1 MKTMHQ
7 LVLIRHGE
15 TVWNKENKFTG
26 WTDVE
31 LTEKGI
37 SEVHEAGKIL
47 RKEGYSFDS
56 GFTSV
61 LRRAKETLR
70 IILEEMELDIPFKED
85 WHLNERHYGALQGL
99 NKAEMSAKYGEEK
112 VKKWRRG
119 YATPP
124 PPLDI
129 SDKRHPSHDPLY
141 KDIDRKLLPSSESLK
156 DTVTRV
162 VPYWKGDIAPAIK
175 SGKKVIVSAPCKD
188 CAGYVLGVNTENF
201 DIDKD
206 DVIDMGSCT
215 TNCLAPVAKVLHDNF
230 GIVKGF
236 MTTVHSYT
244 NDQKIL
250 DLPHKDLR
258 RARAA
263 AINIIPT
270 STGAAKAIGKMIP
283 ELDGRLD
290 GIAMRVPTP
299 VVSVLDLIVEVEKPT
314 SKEEINEAFKKA
326 AASENLKGRL
336 RVEEGE
342 LVSMDF
348 KGDSYSSI
356 VDAGLT
362 MANGSMV
369 KVVAWYDNEFAF
381 SCRLAEFAEFISK
394 KL

>member
-1 MKTMHQ
+1 MVACAVNAKHQ
-7 LVLIRHGE
+7 
-15 TVWNKENKFTG
+15 
-26 WTDVE
+26 
-31 LTEKGI
+31 
-37 SEVHEAGKIL
+37 
-47 RKEGYSFDS
+47 
-56 GFTSV
+56 
-61 LRRAKETLR
+61 
-70 IILEEMELDIPFKED
+70 
-85 WHLNERHYGALQGL
+85 
-99 NKAEMSAKYGEEK
+99 
-112 VKKWRRG
+112 
-119 YATPP
+119 
-124 PPLDI
+124 
-129 SDKRHPSHDPLY
+129 
-141 KDIDRKLLPSSESLK
+141 
-156 DTVTRV
+156 
-162 VPYWKGDIAPAIK
+162 
-175 SGKKVIVSAPCKD
+175 IVSAPCKD